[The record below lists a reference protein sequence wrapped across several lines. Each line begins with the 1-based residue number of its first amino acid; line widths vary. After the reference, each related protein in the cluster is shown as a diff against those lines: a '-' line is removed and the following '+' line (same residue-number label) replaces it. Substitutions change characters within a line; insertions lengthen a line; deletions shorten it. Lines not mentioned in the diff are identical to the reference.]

1 MDTTIVNPN
10 HEEELF
16 PQAAQ
21 NWDLPVIYEQIEA
34 AKQELFGE
42 KQLTEL
48 QKTILR
54 GLLCDYSPEQ
64 IAIVL
69 PQGMH
74 QSLVNITWNL
84 HKCVKYLV
92 GLESKTVE
100 SYRDIPRWLAIAGFK
115 FPAKFDARS
124 DQPSSSQ
131 TTIVQDITRESVKE
145 SLPQPESK
153 TSQMPTEVRV
163 FPETESVTGASSTEI
178 KVTAEEITPNNNN
191 AKAQVVPETENKT
204 SPSSTEI
211 KVTAEEITHND
222 NNAEAHNEAH
232 NIVVSQQNTTLYV
245 PPDSD
250 HSEIEPNFTS
260 SALSLLDNQH
270 HIVPAD
276 EALALVDENDF
287 MPPMSRWTKLGGLFL
302 AGSVGIA
309 IALSAFTPYNVNVKA
324 QSTLRPAA
332 GLKIVEATTEGKI
345 TEILAEENQ
354 VVQKGDVIAILDRSR
369 LDTRSDQLEIG
380 IQQANLQLKQIEAQI
395 AAQQNRLLAEIERN
409 NRTVSAAKSQ
419 LNLRRREYQDRL
431 ISTSAQVSEAQA
443 NLGLAQE
450 ELAQAQTE
458 LTSAEA
464 NFKSAQAALNSA
476 KAKKE
481 RYEEI
486 AASGA
491 ISQNLL
497 GEVTLDV
504 EQREQDLVVRQ
515 AAIDRQKQEIARRN
529 QAIAAAQARLDNVS
543 VAVNPS
549 NAEVE
554 IAAENIA
561 QEQAAGKANIANLKQ
576 EQEALVQQRIEIQKQ
591 LERDRKELEQLKQD
605 TEQTNISASTD
616 GILFQL
622 KIRNPGQTVF
632 SGQEIARIA
641 PSSTALSVE
650 ALIPAQEIGKVKPGQ
665 ETQTKI
671 SACPYPD
678 YGTLKGVVSKVAPD
692 TTSPQSNKSPSP
704 RGGAAFYKVT
714 ISPESLTLGPKNNQ
728 CTLQLGM
735 EGQTDITTKEETVLK
750 FMLRKA
756 KLLTDF

>member
-10 HEEELF
+10 HDEELF

-21 NWDLPVIYEQIEA
+21 NWDLPVIYEQIEV

-92 GLESKTVE
+92 GIESKTVE

-115 FPAKFDARS
+115 FPAQFDARS
-124 DQPSSSQ
+124 EQPSSSQ
-131 TTIVQDITRESVKE
+131 TTIVQNITRESAQE
-145 SLPQPESK
+145 SLPQPESR
-153 TSQMPTEVRV
+153 TSQMPTEVR
-163 FPETESVTGASSTEI
+163 
-178 KVTAEEITPNNNN
+178 VTAEEITPNNNN
-191 AKAQVVPETENKT
+191 TKAQVVPETE
-204 SPSSTEI
+204 SEASASSTEV
-211 KVTAEEITHND
+211 KVTDAEITHNN
-222 NNAEAHNEAH
+222 NNAEGHN
-232 NIVVSQQNTTLYV
+232 VVLSRQNTTLYV

-270 HIVPAD
+270 HIVPAE

-287 MPPMSRWTKLGGLFL
+287 MPPISRWTKLGGIFL

-309 IALSAFTPYNVNVKA
+309 IALSAFTPYSVNVKA

-332 GLKIVEATTEGKI
+332 GLKIVEATTDGKI
-345 TEILAEENQ
+345 TEIRAEENQ

-369 LDTRSDQLEIG
+369 LDTRSDQLEID
-380 IQQANLQLKQIEAQI
+380 IQKANLQLKQIESQI

-409 NRTVSAAKSQ
+409 NRTISAAKSQ
-419 LNLRRREYQDRL
+419 LSLRRREYQERQ

-515 AAIDRQKQEIARRN
+515 AAIDRQKQEISRRN
-529 QAIAAAQARLDNVS
+529 QAIAAAQARLDNVR

-561 QEQAAGKANIANLKQ
+561 QEQATGKANIANLKQ

-622 KIRNPGQTVF
+622 QIRNPGQTVF

-641 PSSTALSVE
+641 PSNTALSVE
-650 ALIPAQEIGKVKPGQ
+650 ALIPAQEIGKVQPGQ
-665 ETQTKI
+665 QTQTKI

-692 TTSPQSNKSPSP
+692 TTNTQSNNSPTP
-704 RGGAAFYKVT
+704 KGGAAFYKVT
-714 ISPESLTLGPKNNQ
+714 ISPESLTLGTKNNQ

>member
-1 MDTTIVNPN
+1 MDTTIVNPKRD
-10 HEEELF
+10 EELF

-84 HKCVKYLV
+84 HKCVKHLV
-92 GLESKTVE
+92 GIESKTVE

-115 FPAKFDARS
+115 FPANFDARS
-124 DQPSSSQ
+124 EQPSSSQ
-131 TTIVQDITRESVKE
+131 TTIVQNITRE
-145 SLPQPESK
+145 SLPQPESRA
-153 TSQMPTEVRV
+153 SQMPTEVRV
-163 FPETESVTGASSTEI
+163 VPETENRSSSSATESKVTG
-178 KVTAEEITPNNNN
+178 EEISHNNNN
-191 AKAQVVPETENKT
+191 AEAQVVPETENQT
-204 SPSSTEI
+204 SSSSTEI
-211 KVTAEEITHND
+211 KVTGEETTHNG
-222 NNAEAHNEAH
+222 NNAEAQ
-232 NIVVSQQNTTLYV
+232 VVLSQQNTTLYV
-245 PPDSD
+245 PPASD

-287 MPPMSRWTKLGGLFL
+287 MPPISRWTKLGGIFL
-302 AGSVGIA
+302 ASSVGIA

-324 QSTLRPAA
+324 QSSLRPAA

-369 LDTRSDQLEIG
+369 LDTRSDQLKIG

-395 AAQQNRLLAEIERN
+395 AAQQNRLSAEIERN
-409 NRTVSAAKSQ
+409 NRTVSAAQSQ

-431 ISTSAQVSEAQA
+431 ISTSAQVSEARA

-481 RYEEI
+481 RYQEI

-504 EQREQDLVVRQ
+504 QQREQDLVVRQ
-515 AAIDRQKQEIARRN
+515 AAIERQKQEIARRN

-591 LERDRKELEQLKQD
+591 LERDRKELEQLQQD
-605 TEQTNISASTD
+605 SEQTKISASTD
-616 GILFQL
+616 GVLFQL

-650 ALIPAQEIGKVKPGQ
+650 ALIPAQEIGKVEPGQ
-665 ETQTKI
+665 QTQTKI

-692 TTSPQSNKSPSP
+692 TTNTQSNKSPSP

-735 EGQTDITTKEETVLK
+735 EGQTDIITKEETVLK

>member
-1 MDTTIVNPN
+1 M
-10 HEEELF
+10 
-16 PQAAQ
+16 
-21 NWDLPVIYEQIEA
+21 
-34 AKQELFGE
+34 K

-92 GLESKTVE
+92 GIESKTVE

-115 FPAKFDARS
+115 FPANFDARS
-124 DQPSSSQ
+124 EQPSSSQ
-131 TTIVQDITRESVKE
+131 TTIVQNITRES
-145 SLPQPESK
+145 LPQEDSRA
-153 TSQMPTEVRV
+153 SQMPTEVRV
-163 FPETESVTGASSTEI
+163 APETENRTSSSATEI
-178 KVTAEEITPNNNN
+178 KVTAEETTHNANN
-191 AKAQVVPETENKT
+191 AEAQVVPETENKT
-204 SPSSTEI
+204 SSSATEV
-211 KVTAEEITHND
+211 KVTAEETTHND
-222 NNAEAHNEAH
+222 NNAEAHN
-232 NIVVSQQNTTLYV
+232 VVLSQQNTSLYV
-245 PPDSD
+245 PPASD

-287 MPPMSRWTKLGGLFL
+287 MPPISRWTRLGGIFL
-302 AGSVGIA
+302 ASSVGIA

-324 QSTLRPAA
+324 QSSLRPAA
-332 GLKIVEATTEGKI
+332 GLKIIEASTEGKI

-395 AAQQNRLLAEIERN
+395 AAQQNRLSAEIERN
-409 NRTVSAAKSQ
+409 NRTVSAAQSQ

-481 RYEEI
+481 RYQEI

-497 GEVTLDV
+497 GEVILDV

-561 QEQAAGKANIANLKQ
+561 QEQASGKANIANLKQ
-576 EQEALVQQRIEIQKQ
+576 EQEALVQQRIEIEKQ
-591 LERDRKELEQLKQD
+591 LERDRKELEQLQQD
-605 TEQTNISASTD
+605 TEQTKILASTD
-616 GILFQL
+616 GVLFQL

-641 PSSTALSVE
+641 PSNTALSVE

-692 TTSPQSNKSPSP
+692 TTSAQSNKSPSP

-714 ISPESLTLGPKNNQ
+714 ISPESLTIGPKNNQ

>member
-1 MDTTIVNPN
+1 MDTTIVNPKRD
-10 HEEELF
+10 EELF

-92 GLESKTVE
+92 GIESKTVE

-115 FPAKFDARS
+115 FPAKFDAKS
-124 DQPSSSQ
+124 AQPSSSQ
-131 TTIVQDITRESVKE
+131 TTIVQNITRESVKE
-145 SLPQPESK
+145 SLPQPESR

-163 FPETESVTGASSTEI
+163 VPETENKTSSSSTEI
-178 KVTAEEITPNNNN
+178 KVTAEEITPSNNNVE
-191 AKAQVVPETENKT
+191 AQVVPETENKT

-211 KVTAEEITHND
+211 KVTAQEITHNN
-222 NNAEAHNEAH
+222 NNAEAN
-232 NIVVSQQNTTLYV
+232 NIVLSQQNTTLYV
-245 PPDSD
+245 PPNSD

-270 HIVPAD
+270 HIVPAE

-287 MPPMSRWTKLGGLFL
+287 MPPISRWTKLGGIFL

-324 QSTLRPAA
+324 QSSLRPAA

-345 TEILAEENQ
+345 TEIRAEENQ

-369 LDTRSDQLEIG
+369 LDTRRDQLEIG

-419 LNLRRREYQDRL
+419 LNLRRREYQDR
-431 ISTSAQVSEAQA
+431 ITSTGAQVSEAQA

-591 LERDRKELEQLKQD
+591 LERDRKELEQLEQD
-605 TEQTNISASTD
+605 TEQTKISASTD
-616 GILFQL
+616 GVLFQL

-692 TTSPQSNKSPSP
+692 TTSTQSNKSPNP

-714 ISPESLTLGPKNNQ
+714 ISPESLTLGTKNNQ
-728 CTLQLGM
+728 CNLQLGM